1 MNNYQ
6 IAVLAGDGIG
16 PEVVNEAIKV
26 LDACDTFEA
35 YWVFFAAT
43 TNVDFTVKVTDTETG
58 LVKEYT
64 NTGGN
69 AADPVQDT
77 FTFECSA

>member
-1 MNNYQ
+1 MWFFRKGNKE
-6 IAVLAGDGIG
+6 LL
-16 PEVVNEAIKV
+16 IKV